1 MSTQPQV
8 FRMQLPARPP
18 LVVRRPHR
26 GSRARATDP
35 DLAKKLTQELRT
47 QVSASHLA
55 NLTTDFAK
63 LISNSSLGG
72 KMVDEITRQDLL
84 KYMHER
90 RSADS
95 APAPATLRREV
106 MALSRLM
113 AAAVIGSSQRAP
125 LPHPAESRRSLL
137 P

>member
-1 MSTQPQV
+1 MGKMIRAHAVRQRAGVSS
-8 FRMQLPARPP
+8 RPAS
-18 LVVRRPHR
+18 L
-26 GSRARATDP
+26 P

-47 QVSASHLA
+47 HISASHLA